1 MHVDQRERSSVR
13 DALFSVWFWRSGVA
27 VWLILGV
34 AFGLHRRWDYFAL
47 SVAWVL
53 ASVAGWSSGERHLT
67 L

>member
-1 MHVDQRERSSVR
+1 VPVSPRERSSFR
-13 DALFSVWFWRSGVA
+13 DALFSVWFWRGGFA

-53 ASVAGWSSGERHLT
+53 ASVAGWSSGEKRLT